1 MAVAIRGTRGGAGA
15 RGGSVLG
22 GFSLRSFFS
31 FRIFVSAMFSLLFIA
46 TLSVLFTTN
55 PSTPLHHSV
64 SPSFSYFLNYAKP
77 FYKSIHSSFVVDF
90 LEEATV
96 LPWEGGFEFLME
108 YVILTLWVYG
118 V

>member
-1 MAVAIRGTRGGAGA
+1 MAVAVRGTRGGAGA
-15 RGGSVLG
+15 GGGSVLG

-31 FRIFVSAMFSLLFIA
+31 FRIFVSAMLSLLFIA

-77 FYKSIHSSFVVDF
+77 FYKLISKTQIPIFQINKQNPDGNF
-90 LEEATV
+90 TD
-96 LPWEGGFEFLME
+96 
-108 YVILTLWVYG
+108 
-118 V
+118 